1 MVMHKNF
8 QDDNPTEIIWPQ
20 EKEGTGAFLIDV
32 KILLARTLYMSHM
45 KKSLSTEEVPLL
57 AAVQRA
63 GPAILA
69 GLEEGVR

>member
-1 MVMHKNF
+1 M
-8 QDDNPTEIIWPQ
+8 
-20 EKEGTGAFLIDV
+20 IDV
-32 KILLARTLYMSHM
+32 KILLAKSLYMSHM

>member
-1 MVMHKNF
+1 M
-8 QDDNPTEIIWPQ
+8 
-20 EKEGTGAFLIDV
+20 IDV

-45 KKSLSTEEVPLL
+45 KTFMSIDEVSLL
-57 AAVQRA
+57 AAVQKA